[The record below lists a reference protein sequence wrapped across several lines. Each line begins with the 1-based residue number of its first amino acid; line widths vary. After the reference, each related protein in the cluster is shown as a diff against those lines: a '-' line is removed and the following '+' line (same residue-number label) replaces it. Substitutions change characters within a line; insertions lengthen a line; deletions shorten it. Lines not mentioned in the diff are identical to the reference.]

1 LWENFAIVELIKKE
15 IYEKRD
21 TDFYFW
27 RTTQQQEID
36 LIAINDGQM
45 TIYEMK
51 YNAKQKPKFSK
62 FFLRTYQPE
71 NAHVV
76 NRDNFLDFV
85 IQKPFLKHHDRCVI
99 YGL

>member
-36 LIAINDGQM
+36 LIAINDDQM

-51 YNAKQKPKFSK
+51 YNARQKPKFSK
-62 FFLRTYQPE
+62 T
-71 NAHVV
+71 
-76 NRDNFLDFV
+76 
-85 IQKPFLKHHDRCVI
+85 FLKNYTPAETHVI
-99 YGL
+99 NVINFMDYVV